1 MTPEPVITDADQAAA
16 LVALVRHGIR
26 PDVQELL
33 IYGSKT
39 HGIPPG
45 ALNAALAAFL
55 KARVPER
62 ISTPHYDPVYGSS
75 GGWNACRDAVLRGK
89 G

>member
-1 MTPEPVITDADQAAA
+1 MGEFDVSDEPVITDAEVEAFHE
-16 LVALVRHGIR
+16 RFSKHGFDAR
-26 PDVQELL
+26 
-33 IYGSKT
+33 S
-39 HGIPPG
+39 
-45 ALNAALAAFL
+45 ALAAFL

-89 G
+89 E